1 MRQLLRMRA
10 EKASA
15 GVSTWRSAG
24 HMVHLALGLILY
36 NVYLSTTSAFLRTV
50 ALNNLTFSRSWT
62 RFVAST
68 YLVCRWKPAS
78 RIRSPLIHS
87 NSSCSW
93 EVLHP
98 ELLGTRIVG
107 MVKMACGACSV
118 TLIIVWISLKPWRP
132 RSTKWSPPTIAPV
145 RHHSHYVI
153 HDIFPAKTS
162 TNEQGKKKRDT
173 LRIG

>member
-78 RIRSPLIHS
+78 RIRSPLFHS
-87 NSSCSW
+87 KSSCSW
-93 EVLHP
+93 EVLHL

-107 MVKMACGACSV
+107 MVKMACGARSV
-118 TLIIVWISLKPWRP
+118 TLIIVWNSLKPWRP

-145 RHHSHYVI
+145 CHHSHYVI

-162 TNEQGKKKRDT
+162 TNE
-173 LRIG
+173 